1 MKKLFTLIAFLTCF
15 LGAKAGEVI
24 VDKTVDYSTYNG
36 FPFYVMGYVPEWI
49 NGVMTDFGANY
60 RYAKQADLDGDGD
73 AKWKDGESSEATVKT
88 NDGTEYQKVTGAG
101 PYWHQYFIANG
112 IPTEI
117 GGSCTVKALV
127 KASEACSIPLQMRWS
142 WSADP
147 VSASADVPQ
156 SDDFVEVTWEF
167 SGIDATSC
175 DLIAQ
180 PGTSTAIIEW
190 KSLTVSHE
198 QEEGVVQTWLQMIT
212 DNGNA
217 AAPDGD
223 GKYVGDAEFG
233 AWPSWALEL
242 TDGINANW
250 RTDRAGEI
258 CAWAL
263 TMGTN
268 FDDQNTAISEDSPRS
283 RPYPAPIEAE
293 AGNESNHVFAVH
305 VTQIAPIEAPKPDEA
320 SVAWSNQFWIESPK
334 TWKAG
339 TKIRIKFR
347 YKASTNCSVGTQIHK
362 LFPSDYLYWHAFDDL
377 SFTTEWQEFNKTIDF
392 DSNTGGGASLCFN
405 LNADATNGRTA
416 PIDFYFDDLSWE
428 VLKLDEGLFVAAKD
442 TRDGAPAYDVNAA
455 KQFVPDPDDE
465 EGEVEFAVVGKE
477 GDPDSWVNELMI
489 STFRGDK
496 SAFNGGTI
504 SAKGDV
510 KNGEWM
516 NYESKSQ
523 ATIKLPA
530 AGVWRIDVAQSTS
543 EICFTQIEG
552 EEIVV
557 KEPVDVVTNATE
569 VKVNG
574 KEREDLID
582 SKADDGTITVREEA
596 DDPAGVEVGGE
607 GHNGQ
612 GWDNQFFLVAN
623 RPLLTDEVTIIKFQ
637 YKANKAAN
645 SSTQLHG
652 TPGAYKHWNAIGTVS
667 FTEEWQD
674 FETELKIPAE
684 ANEMQSI
691 AFNMAEIKEAC
702 DYELKNFQWYLKN
715 ETEGKTLENLIDA
728 EGTKNFYVKEG
739 AGTDPREFG
748 TESGII
754 NVKKDAVKADDA
766 IYNLAGQRVSKDYKG
781 IVVKAGKKTLN
792 F

>member
-60 RYAKQADLDGDGD
+60 RYATQADLDGDGD

-101 PYWHQYFIANG
+101 PYWHQYFIATG

-117 GGSCTVKALV
+117 GGSYTVKALV
-127 KASEACSIPLQMRWS
+127 KASEACTINVPMQWNWSGGKVEATVDIP
-142 WSADP
+142 
-147 VSASADVPQ
+147 ASE
-156 SDDFVEVTWEF
+156 DFVEVTWEY

-217 AAPDGD
+217 AAPEGD

-233 AWPSWALEL
+233 AWPAWALEL

-263 TMGTN
+263 TMGSN

-305 VTQIAPIEAPKPDEA
+305 VTQIAPIEAPKPDEN

-347 YKASTNCSVGTQIHK
+347 YKASTNCNVGTQIHK
-362 LFPSDYLYWHAFDDL
+362 LFPSDYLYWNAFGDL
-377 SFTTEWQEFNKTIDF
+377 AFTTEWQEFNKTIDF
-392 DSNTGGGASLCFN
+392 DSNTGGGASLAFN
-405 LNADATNGRTA
+405 LNADANNGRTA

-428 VLKLDEGLFVAAKD
+428 VLKLDEGLFVAATD

-465 EGEVEFAVVGKE
+465 EGKVEFAVVGKE

-504 SAKGDV
+504 SAKGTIV
-510 KNGEWM
+510 NGEWM
-516 NYESKSQ
+516 GYESKSQ
-523 ATIKLPA
+523 AKIKLPA
-530 AGVWRIDVAQSTS
+530 AGVWRIDVDQSTS

-557 KEPVDVVTNATE
+557 KELVDVVTNATE

-574 KEREDLID
+574 QEREY
-582 SKADDGTITVREEA
+582 TEA
-596 DDPAGVEVGGE
+596 EAEAAGIEKPE
-607 GHNGQ
+607 TPGQ
-612 GWDNQFFLVAN
+612 GWDNQFFIIAN
-623 RPLLTDEVTIIKFQ
+623 RNLAAGEETHIAFK
-637 YKANKAAN
+637 YKSSIAAT
-645 SSTQLHG
+645 SGTQLHG
-652 TPGAYKHWNAIGTVS
+652 APGAYMHWSAIGS
-667 FTEEWQD
+667 FNFTDEWQD
-674 FETELKIPAE
+674 FETDLTIPAE
-684 ANEMQSI
+684 GDGMQSI

-702 DYELKNFQWYLKN
+702 VYELKDFQWYLKN

-728 EGTKNFYVKEG
+728 EGTKNFFVKEG
-739 AGTDPREFG
+739 AGTNPYQFG
-748 TESGII
+748 TDPSGII
-754 NVKKDAVKADDA
+754 NVKKDAVKADGA
-766 IYNLAGQRVSKDYKG
+766 IYNLAGQRVNKNYKG